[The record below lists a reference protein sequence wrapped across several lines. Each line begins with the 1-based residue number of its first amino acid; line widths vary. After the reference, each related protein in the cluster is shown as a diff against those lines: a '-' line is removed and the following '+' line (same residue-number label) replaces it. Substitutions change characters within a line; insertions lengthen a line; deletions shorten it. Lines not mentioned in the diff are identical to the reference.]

1 MTMCGAVSSRSSL
14 LHFTWY
20 VNAPDLRA
28 TGLYS
33 DVSDEFVTAALC
45 SGMVLLCCDYVV
57 IVGGGVSDGVFLLLL
72 SFVGVNVGV
81 SADVVV
87 LLMTLLLLL
96 VVTVVAVVVCCV

>member
-1 MTMCGAVSSRSSL
+1 MCGAVSSRSSL
-14 LHFTWY
+14 RNFTWY
-20 VNAPDLRA
+20 IHAPGLRA

-33 DVSDEFVTAALC
+33 DVTDEFITAALC

-57 IVGGGVSDGVFLLLL
+57 IVGGGVRVFLLLL

-81 SADVVV
+81 SADDVV

-96 VVTVVAVVVCCV
+96 VVTFVAVVVRCV